1 MDDPV
6 FNAHA
11 HAGNSPVES
20 HIQRSIPR
28 FGAYFVCHHA
38 DQRDVRMKYQ
48 AVIVNFDRKTVEYVS
63 AVKVPQPKKVAVTT
77 ASGSTPPPAS
87 SGRGA

>member
-1 MDDPV
+1 
-6 FNAHA
+6 
-11 HAGNSPVES
+11 
-20 HIQRSIPR
+20 
-28 FGAYFVCHHA
+28 
-38 DQRDVRMKYQ
+38 MKYQ

-87 SGRGA
+87 SGRGAENSA